1 MTEGEA
7 RRIISEAGSER
18 VYDLSRRNFTKWL
31 YIGLH
36 IKRWLALLAIAVAF
50 MGLGFAYILREVYVS
65 YTFPEWTIYITLQFI
80 PRWLRGL
87 IFISI
92 ASSLA
97 VFSSWQL
104 NRSLAHALLP
114 MSTNPRDIVDMVYQN
129 RTRDRGPRV
138 VAIGGGTGLSN
149 LLRGLKQYTSN
160 LTAIVT
166 VADDGGSSG
175 RLRRDLH
182 VIPPGDIR
190 NCIAALADAEPL
202 VTQLFQYRFDER
214 AGAGIAG
221 HSFGNLF
228 ITAMAE
234 VTGNMEAAITETSR
248 VLAVRGKILP
258 STLDDVMIAARFPDG
273 TVVCGESQLPG
284 HGSPPAEVW
293 IEPRDSAAHPGAVR
307 ALLEADLI
315 VIGPGSLYT
324 SVLPNLLVPG
334 IGRAINES
342 RAHKVYISNVA
353 TQHGE
358 TDGYTAADHY
368 AALRRHMKSD
378 TLVDM
383 VLANSNLPADPLNPD
398 WQSDPVLA
406 SGDADYGAARLVLAD
421 IVDHERRYRHDGDA
435 LAALVMRA
443 YFERDL
449 RVQAPAAFAAH

>member
-1 MTEGEA
+1 M
-7 RRIISEAGSER
+7 
-18 VYDLSRRNFTKWL
+18 SRGQITKWL
-31 YIGLH
+31 YVGLY

-87 IFISI
+87 LFISI
-92 ASSLA
+92 ASGLA
-97 VFSSWQL
+97 IFSSWEL
-104 NRSLAHALLP
+104 NRSLATALIRN
-114 MSTNPRDIVDMVYQN
+114 STGTRDIVDLVYQN

-202 VTQLFQYRFDER
+202 VTELFQYRFDER
-214 AGAGIAG
+214 AGEGIAG

-248 VLAVRGKILP
+248 VLAVRGQILP
-258 STLDDVMIAARFPDG
+258 STLDDVMLAARFEDG
-273 TVVCGESQLPG
+273 SVVRGESQLPG
-284 HGSPPAEVW
+284 SGVPPVEVW

-324 SVLPNLLVPG
+324 SVMPNLLVPG
-334 IGRAINES
+334 IGRAIRES
-342 RAHKVYISNVA
+342 KAHKLFISNVA
-353 TQHGE
+353 TQRGE

-368 AALRRHMKSD
+368 AALRRHLHDD
-378 TLVDM
+378 TLVDV
-383 VLANSNLPADPLNPD
+383 VLANSNLPAEPLNPE
-398 WQSDPVLA
+398 WQSEPVLA
-406 SGDADYGAARLVLAD
+406 PGDADYGAARLVLAD
-421 IVDHERRYRHDGDA
+421 IVDHERRYRHNGDA

-449 RVQAPAAFAAH
+449 RVQAPAAFVTR